1 MIAPHCPPGLGPEE
15 LVKLDDESLS
25 QLPDEVKPYLR
36 ERMTEEQMVAE
47 IDAIGTLAAKRSDYG
62 IYGMLGLQPVEQG
75 YSCIYSGDSPLNWM
89 HEHERRR
96 MHLLK
101 LALPSTG
108 EQAEAAR
115 IRIKA
120 RIAAR
125 KGRTLVSPDL
135 HTAGSMYSGDI
146 DQQSSTLCPA
156 AVAHNEAE
164 LLL

>member
-15 LVKLDDESLS
+15 LVKLDDKSLS
-25 QLPDEVKPYLR
+25 LPSDEVKPYLR

-62 IYGMLGLQPVEQG
+62 IYGMLGLRRDEQG
-75 YSCIYSGDSPLNWM
+75 YSCIYSGDSLLNWM

-101 LALPSTG
+101 LALPSAG

-115 IRIKA
+115 IRIKS

-125 KGRTLVSPDL
+125 KGRTHVTPDL

-146 DQQSSTLCPA
+146 DQQSRALCT
-156 AVAHNEAE
+156 AVVASDEAE

>member
-25 QLPDEVKPYLR
+25 LLPDEVKPYLR
-36 ERMTEEQMVAE
+36 GCMTEEQMVAE

-62 IYGMLGLQPVEQG
+62 IYGMLGLQRDDQG
-75 YSCIYSGDSPLNWM
+75 YSCIYSGDSMLNWM
-89 HEHERRR
+89 HDHERRR

-101 LALPSTG
+101 LALPSAG

-125 KGRTLVSPDL
+125 KGRTQATLDL
-135 HTAGSMYSGDI
+135 HTADSMYSGVI
-146 DQQSSTLCPA
+146 DQQSSTL
-156 AVAHNEAE
+156 
-164 LLL
+164 

>member
-25 QLPDEVKPYLR
+25 LLPDEVKPYLR

-47 IDAIGTLAAKRSDYG
+47 IEAIGALAAKRSDYG
-62 IYGMLGLQPVEQG
+62 IYGVLGLKRDEQG
-75 YSCIYSGDSPLNWM
+75 YSCVYSGDSLLNWM
-89 HEHERRR
+89 HEHERSR

-101 LALPSTG
+101 LALPSAG

-115 IRIKA
+115 IRIKS

-125 KGRTLVSPDL
+125 KGRTQVTADL

-146 DQQSSTLCPA
+146 DQQSSTLCT
-156 AVAHNEAE
+156 VAMAPDEPE

>member
-1 MIAPHCPPGLGPEE
+1 
-15 LVKLDDESLS
+15 
-25 QLPDEVKPYLR
+25 
-36 ERMTEEQMVAE
+36 MTEEQMVAE

-62 IYGMLGLQPVEQG
+62 IYGMLGLQRDEQG
-75 YSCIYSGDSPLNWM
+75 YSCIYSGNSLLNWM

-101 LALPSTG
+101 LALPSAG

-115 IRIKA
+115 IRIKS

-125 KGRTLVSPDL
+125 KGRTHVTPDL

-146 DQQSSTLCPA
+146 DQQSSTLCTA
-156 AVAHNEAE
+156 AVASDEAE

>member
-1 MIAPHCPPGLGPEE
+1 MFAAHCPPGLGPEE

-25 QLPDEVKPYLR
+25 LLPDEVKPYLR

-62 IYGMLGLQPVEQG
+62 IYGMLGLQPVELG
-75 YSCIYSGDSPLNWM
+75 YSCIYSGDSLLNWM

-101 LALPSTG
+101 LALPSAG

-115 IRIKA
+115 FRIKV
-120 RIAAR
+120 RIAVR
-125 KGRTLVSPDL
+125 KGRTLASPDL
-135 HTAGSMYSGDI
+135 HTAGSMYSRDI

-156 AVAHNEAE
+156 AEAPNEAE